1 MIEDA
6 EAGIDAAAGNFNSAG
21 IGSAAKYEKCTYQL
35 KRFNDI
41 IDIVK

>member
-6 EAGIDAAAGNFNSAG
+6 EAGIDAAAGNFDSAG

-35 KRFNDI
+35 KSFNDI